1 MNLLSNSF
9 LIDLLSI
16 QPSQLYIN
24 KKKLAKI
31 LEEERERVI
40 PIKQLNN
47 KIIFTDGH
55 TRAYAAYIQ
64 GKKQITVEWDDEEL
78 DWEAYQI
85 CVDWCIAE
93 KITTITDLVDKIIED
108 EEYQILWLERCRV
121 MQEEL
126 KEKRAKL

>member
-1 MNLLSNSF
+1 MSNSF

>member
-1 MNLLSNSF
+1 MNLLPNSF

-121 MQEEL
+121 MQKEL
-126 KEKRAKL
+126 KEK